1 MFDTGMKGQP
11 RNPAGDTFEVY
22 QDDVKGR
29 KQAAPRAQGIAWAQ
43 QAGHAKPGKPRAG
56 VHLLPHR
63 VYEFNS
69 IWAFGQLGA

>member
-1 MFDTGMKGQP
+1 MKGQP

-29 KQAAPRAQGIAWAQ
+29 KQAAPRAQGIAGAQ

-63 VYEFNS
+63 VY
-69 IWAFGQLGA
+69 

>member
-1 MFDTGMKGQP
+1 MKGHS
-11 RNPAGDTFEVY
+11 RNPADDTFEVY

-29 KQAAPRAQGIAWAQ
+29 KQAAPRAQGIAGAQ

-69 IWAFGQLGA
+69 IWAFGQSGA